1 MPKCL
6 HPPCPRQVANAL
18 YCDEHKYVPD
28 STTNLRSEDEPL
40 GGGSG
45 GGWPSDEP
53 SAPCAIE
60 PIDYEPPPTTGGG

>member
-28 STTNLRSEDEPL
+28 STTNLRHEDEPW
-40 GGGSG
+40 GDVGSG
-45 GGWPSDEP
+45 GWPNDAP
-53 SAPCAIE
+53 SPACDIE
-60 PIDYEPPPTTGGG
+60 PPNYDPPTSGNE

>member
-28 STTNLRSEDEPL
+28 STTNLRSEDEPFT
-40 GGGSG
+40 GGGGG
-45 GGWPSDEP
+45 GGWPSYQDLPCSIEP
-53 SAPCAIE
+53 S
-60 PIDYEPPPTTGGG
+60 DYDPPTSGGSE

>member
-28 STTNLRSEDEPL
+28 STTNLRSEDEPW
-40 GGGSG
+40 GDVGIVD
-45 GGWPSDEP
+45 WPSNAP
-53 SAPCAIE
+53 SAPCGSE
-60 PIDYEPPPTTGGG
+60 PADYEPPTSGGGE

>member
-28 STTNLRSEDEPL
+28 STTNLRSEDEPW
-40 GGGSG
+40 GDVGSG
-45 GGWPSDEP
+45 GWPNDAP
-53 SAPCAIE
+53 SPPCGIE
-60 PIDYEPPPTTGGG
+60 PPDYDPPTSGGIE

>member
-28 STTNLRSEDEPL
+28 STTNLRSEDEPW
-40 GGGSG
+40 GDVGSVD
-45 GGWPSDEP
+45 WPGNAP
-53 SAPCAIE
+53 SAPCGSE
-60 PIDYEPPPTTGGG
+60 PADYEPPTSGGGE